1 MGFSLKR
8 ALLGAVVGGAHAAGE
23 VYDAQLKEAEK
34 NRQRELDLAKTKELQ
49 EHADELLA
57 NREARKQEMLDAKQ
71 EKLRT
76 TFKDIVNTE
85 TAALKEKGIGIGT
98 AEGQQA
104 IADAF
109 ISAGYP
115 TEANLF
121 ADNAQKWRD
130 ATDRKELK
138 KIEMANLMATRSA
151 ARAAA
156 AEARAGRIEL
166 RRSEDF
172 KMADKAYNDMLTD
185 YEIPIIG
192 EDGKTKMGTDPAV
205 KNWIRGNTFE
215 IARTNPYEAMRVA
228 QQLGATVDE
237 LRAANPGMSLFKIT
251 QMAEERVRGWTKAAN
266 AVISGQTIDFSSPRG
281 ATPPA
286 APKSSRPQTPT
297 PSIFGNLV
305 SPTEGPGGM
314 SYNQVK
320 GR

>member
-71 EKLRT
+71 EKLRA

-138 KIEMANLMATRSA
+138 KLEMANLMATRSA
-151 ARAAA
+151 ARMAS

-185 YEIPIIG
+185 YEIPTFN
-192 EDGKTKMGTDPAV
+192 DGGQRAGTDPTV
-205 KNWIRGNTFE
+205 KNWIRGQTFE
-215 IARTNPYEAMRVA
+215 IARKDPYAAMQAA

-237 LRAANPGMSLFKIT
+237 LRAANPGTSLFKIT
-251 QMAEERVRGWTKAAN
+251 QMAEDRVKAGTKAMN
-266 AVISGQTIDFSSPRG
+266 TAVSGQTMDFNSPRG
-281 ATPPA
+281 AAPA
-286 APKSSRPQTPT
+286 QAPATGSQPRERVPGFFEK
-297 PSIFGNLV
+297 FGQV
-305 SPTEGPGGM
+305 SPGLYDQAPGA
-314 SYNQVK
+314 
-320 GR
+320 